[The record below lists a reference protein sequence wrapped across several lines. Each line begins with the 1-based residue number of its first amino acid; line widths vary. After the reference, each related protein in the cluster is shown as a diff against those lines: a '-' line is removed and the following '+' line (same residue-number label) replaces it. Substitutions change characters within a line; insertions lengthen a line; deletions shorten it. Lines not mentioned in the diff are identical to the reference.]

1 MQRSIGDV
9 AAAAAQIAAGRYD
22 ARVPDPGLGGEFAS
36 LALTYNRLAEKLEA
50 TESTRRSMLADL
62 AHEMRTP
69 LATID
74 AHLEAVEDGVRAL
87 DDDTLGIIRGST
99 GRLRRLA
106 EDMTAVSQAEEGL
119 DVTLRPMAAAD
130 VAAAIAGQ
138 GFTTLGVRHAEAA
151 GRFAADHRD
160 PFDRMLAAQSRLE
173 GVPLVTNN
181 DAFEAFAIERFW

>member
-1 MQRSIGDV
+1 MSTPFSTTCTGTPGALRCRQ
-9 AAAAAQIAAGRYD
+9 AASACEITTKWRLGKLAG
-22 ARVPDPGLGGEFAS
+22 A
-36 LALTYNRLAEKLEA
+36 
-50 TESTRRSMLADL
+50 
-62 AHEMRTP
+62 
-69 LATID
+69 
-74 AHLEAVEDGVRAL
+74 EAV
-87 DDDTLGIIRGST
+87 
-99 GRLRRLA
+99 
-106 EDMTAVSQAEEGL
+106 
-119 DVTLRPMAAAD
+119 AAD